1 MTNETLEAAVFGLV
15 PANEEVTY
23 AKLAY
28 PGPNEGR
35 EDSRDGCPF
44 R

>member
-1 MTNETLEAAVFGLV
+1 MTNEAVGDARFGQV

-28 PGPNEGR
+28 PGPNEGVL
-35 EDSRDGCPF
+35 DSRDGCPF

>member
-1 MTNETLEAAVFGLV
+1 MTNKTLEAAVFGLV

-35 EDSRDGCPF
+35 FDSRDGCPI